1 MSYDEEHSWVGRGP
15 TTGTKAATFFCFTP
29 RLLCLLVHMGQTA
42 STPAP
47 PPSAPAAQPT
57 LAKCPVD
64 HATIPKSAPMAAPA
78 VSSSPTPAQCPVQ
91 HDGAPLNARNQMP
104 DLPQHAIYQNQAVS
118 LSTER
123 ITSSIPRDA
132 SSNWDYPS
140 PQQFYNALVR
150 KGWGT
155 PEEHIDTMV
164 EIHNFLNEQAWNEV
178 LKWESRH
185 GESVLQLS
193 CLLLYA
199 YVRTLVRM
207 ACY

>member
-57 LAKCPVD
+57 
-64 HATIPKSAPMAAPA
+64 PA
-78 VSSSPTPAQCPVQ
+78 SSPTPAQCPVQ